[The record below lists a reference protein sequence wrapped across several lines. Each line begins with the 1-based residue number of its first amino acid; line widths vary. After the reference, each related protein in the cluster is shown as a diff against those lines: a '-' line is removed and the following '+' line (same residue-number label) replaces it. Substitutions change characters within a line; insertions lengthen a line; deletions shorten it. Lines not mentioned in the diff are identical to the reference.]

1 MSAPPVVCDN
11 GTGFVKCGWAG
22 KNFPDHTFPCLLGR
36 PNLRAGMQ
44 SLPTDLEKLGDVVI
58 GTDAA
63 KFRQFLELSYPMSEG
78 IIRNWE
84 EMDLLWKHT
93 FEEKLGID
101 IGQGLGN
108 TCQFQSKDLKILLT
122 EAPGNPKRNRIQMF
136 ERMFESY
143 NFKAVHCATQAV
155 LVLYAQGLVTGVV
168 LDSGDGVSHVIP
180 AFEGVVMERSI
191 QRLNV
196 AGRHVTTRLVDLLQ
210 AAGHNMHA
218 TANFD
223 TVRQIK
229 ERLCYIA
236 LDPVKERELALQTT
250 CLMDTYTLPDGRK
263 LKLGRERFEAGEVL
277 FDPELVDVT
286 GKGLHEMLVESITS
300 CDIDLRTDFYRHIV
314 LSGGTTMFRGL
325 PSRLEREVKNHWMKT
340 KGTDAGGLDRM
351 RKQKIKIEDPPRRKD
366 MVFIGGAVLANLM
379 AEQDDFW
386 TTKEDWDES
395 GAACLRKR

>member
-1 MSAPPVVCDN
+1 
-11 GTGFVKCGWAG
+11 
-22 KNFPDHTFPCLLGR
+22 
-36 PNLRAGMQ
+36 
-44 SLPTDLEKLGDVVI
+44 
-58 GTDAA
+58 
-63 KFRQFLELSYPMSEG
+63 MSEG
-78 IIRNWE
+78 IIRNWD

-93 FEEKLGID
+93 FEDKLKID

-108 TCQFQSKDLKILLT
+108 QCDFQSKDLKILLT
-122 EAPGNPKRNRIQMF
+122 EAPGNPSKNRITMY

-143 NFKAVHCATQAV
+143 NFAGVHCATQAV

-180 AFEGVVMERSI
+180 AFEGIVMERNI

-196 AGRHVTTRLVDLLQ
+196 AGRHVTDHLVTLLQ
-210 AAGHNMHA
+210 AAGHNMHGSA
-218 TANFD
+218 DRD

-236 LDPVKERELALQTT
+236 LDPVKERELAMQTT

-263 LKLGRERFEAGEVL
+263 IRMGRERFEAGEVL
-277 FDPELVDVT
+277 FEPELVDVS
-286 GKGLHEMLVESITS
+286 GKGLHQMLVASIEG
-300 CDIDLRTDFYRHIV
+300 CDIDLRTEFYRHIV

-325 PSRLEREVKNHWMKT
+325 PSRLEREVKNLWMTT
-340 KGTDAGGLDRM
+340 KGSDAGGLDRLK
-351 RKQKIKIEDPPRRKD
+351 RQKIKIEDPPRRKD

-386 TTKEDWDES
+386 ITKEQWDEA
-395 GAACLRKR
+395 GPACLPKVSH